1 MTENKK
7 LDPWELLREVQDHF
21 HHHGFHLSG
30 EGFAE
35 LRKRVDFA
43 LEGSPVVKKLVVELD
58 KDNGLHNEAD
68 SAEVWVLRLCDL
80 VGHDGSNEKGRLEAF
95 CLLYDAVKAAK
106 RLR

>member
-7 LDPWELLREVQDHF
+7 DDEP
-21 HHHGFHLSG
+21 
-30 EGFAE
+30 
-35 LRKRVDFA
+35 
-43 LEGSPVVKKLVVELD
+43 
-58 KDNGLHNEAD
+58 HNEAD

-80 VGHDGSNEKGRLEAF
+80 VGQDGSNEKGRLEAF